1 MHTNK
6 CQKTLTGNDIHHNP
20 TFYIGFMYFSG
31 VIHIKFR
38 FIFIYIDPLTSII
51 KQPPDVDGSP
61 LLFFGEPIFEILL
74 DGLPQAN
81 VAQFYV
87 NVIAVIISFIAII
100 GGSTGTPQHCGTA
113 GRTWT
118 LFLFVIW
125 KLHL

>member
-1 MHTNK
+1 
-6 CQKTLTGNDIHHNP
+6 
-20 TFYIGFMYFSG
+20 MYFSG
-31 VIHIKFR
+31 VIHKFR
-38 FIFIYIDPLTSII
+38 FIYIDPLTSII

-74 DGLPQAN
+74 DGLPQ
-81 VAQFYV
+81 AQFYV

-118 LFLFVIW
+118 LFLFVI
-125 KLHL
+125 